1 MCLYGSAI
9 RDTFSIRRAAISY
22 HLLRY
27 QDQLHPATARFFQ
40 MLFAGTCF
48 WFLPRHEATLLFLPL
63 RLLPTPYHPISG
75 IHHLVKL

>member
-9 RDTFSIRRAAISY
+9 RDTFSIRRAAISH
-22 HLLRY
+22 HLLRC
-27 QDQLHPATARFFQ
+27 QDQLHPATARFVQ
-40 MLFAGTCF
+40 MPFAKDVF
-48 WFLPRHEATLLFLPL
+48 LSLPRHEATLLFLPL